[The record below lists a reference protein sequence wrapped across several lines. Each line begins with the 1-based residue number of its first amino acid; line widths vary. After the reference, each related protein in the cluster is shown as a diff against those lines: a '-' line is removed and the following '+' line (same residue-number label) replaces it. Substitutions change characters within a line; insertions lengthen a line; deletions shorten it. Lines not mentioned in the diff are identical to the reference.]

1 MFNDLKTCHGFY
13 IISGTIS
20 FYAALIEVLPKS
32 DQKSG
37 GRERISCYQKVK
49 AFDDINPENRFPEKK
64 KKKIIRHTLL
74 FDVPK

>member
-1 MFNDLKTCHGFY
+1 MGFY

-37 GRERISCYQKVK
+37 EGKDGGGNFCNQAKPSRPSFLHSQKG
-49 AFDDINPENRFPEKK
+49 A
-64 KKKIIRHTLL
+64 
-74 FDVPK
+74 